1 MNTTTSRDMNWS
13 DLSRQI
19 AELCVR
25 VPASSGPAVLARE
38 LTVLAPELAFR
49 EVLARGG
56 WYRLGGVVDASGHHI
71 ADDLEHWAETELQA
85 RDDDMA
91 ALCDDFNDLGLCATR
106 LSGRTHYFVAATG
119 TEASDFVQLE
129 IEELQE
135 QVCHPL
141 FDGERI
147 PAGIEELVDPR
158 GSESNCGGEARPL
171 GAPFLTLRRL
181 TPMRSFLERM
191 RNQKPEP
198 QSIHRFIEAWEKSS
212 AGAATQFSNHW
223 VIAVREHLDR
233 YKQTILH
240 ATPVAAMNGAPPK
253 FAAAFGMQG
262 LALHDALSRYD
273 KSVGYPM
280 AWFFHMLTTRSA
292 PHALANAVIDDVQAG
307 FNYLPDR
314 DAEVVKDW
322 LYQPYGF

>member
-1 MNTTTSRDMNWS
+1 MSITTTPRRWDE
-13 DLSRQI
+13 LSRQI

-25 VPASSGPAVLARE
+25 VPASAGPAILARE
-38 LTVLAPELAFR
+38 LATVVPELAFR

-56 WYRLGGVVDASGHHI
+56 WYRLGGVVDARGKHL
-71 ADDLEHWAETELQA
+71 ATDLEKWAETELA
-85 RDDDMA
+85 SRDDDMG
-91 ALCDDFNDLGLCATR
+91 ALCDDYAGQGLRATR

-119 TEASDFVQLE
+119 TDATDFVQIE
-129 IEELQE
+129 VEELQE
-135 QVCHPL
+135 LVCHPL
-141 FDGERI
+141 FDDDTV

-158 GSESNCGGEARPL
+158 GSESGCTAAAQPL
-171 GAPFLTLRRL
+171 GAAFLALRRL
-181 TPMRSFLERM
+181 TPMDEFLTRM
-191 RNQKPEP
+191 RAQRPEP
-198 QSIHRFIEAWEKSS
+198 QPIHRFIEDWEKSS

-223 VIAVREHLDR
+223 VLAVREHLDR

-253 FAAAFGMQG
+253 FAAAFGLQG
-262 LALHDALSRYD
+262 LALHEALTRYD

-292 PHALANAVIDDVQAG
+292 PHSLANAVIDDVQAG

-314 DAEVVKDW
+314 DAEVVKEW